1 MEPLESARR
10 QGLIQCAMIALD
22 SNPAPDS
29 ADHGSCAVAVCSL
42 VAVLFCC
49 DQSSYKLVAGAEV
62 WDKKRD
68 ARRYAGKL
76 PVVAHPPCRTWGNLR
91 TVATKAPAE
100 ENALG
105 PWAIEQVRRCGGVLE
120 HPAGS
125 TLFATCGC
133 GKAGDAG
140 WILEVDQWHWGHAC
154 AKPTKLYIVG
164 CRPEDIPPQPFRAG
178 EPDRCITQGHG
189 IRRGHPKFKSR
200 VTQWEREA
208 TPPAFARWLIAIAR
222 LCAANTKASDR

>member
-1 MEPLESARR
+1 MSAND
-10 QGLIQCAMIALD
+10 LLFTLD
-22 SNPAPDS
+22 SAAHGGCPAVP
-29 ADHGSCAVAVCSL
+29 CSP

-49 DQSSYKLVAGAEV
+49 DQSPYKLMRGVEV

-68 ARRYAGKL
+68 ARRYMAGS

-91 TVATKAPAE
+91 TVATRAPADE
-100 ENALG
+100 KALG
-105 PWAIEQVRRCGGVLE
+105 PWAVEQVRRCGGVLE
-120 HPAGS
+120 HPSGS
-125 TLFATCGC
+125 MLFEHCGC
-133 GKAGDAG
+133 GADGDAG

-154 AKPTKLYIVG
+154 RKPTKLYIVG
-164 CRPEDIPPQPFRAG
+164 CTPEEIPPQPHRAG

-208 TPPAFARWLIAIAR
+208 TPPAFAAWLVAIAEICR
-222 LCAANTKASDR
+222 MNDKERTDAEGVR